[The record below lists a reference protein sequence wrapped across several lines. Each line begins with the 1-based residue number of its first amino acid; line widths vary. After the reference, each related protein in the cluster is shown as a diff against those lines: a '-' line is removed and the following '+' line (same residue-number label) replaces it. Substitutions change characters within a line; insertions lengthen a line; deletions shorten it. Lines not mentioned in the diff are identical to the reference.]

1 SGVADNAALVGMDL
15 GVNVDE
21 ISLGVDGSGAH
32 ILDDGVT
39 TDKIADVNV
48 TEPKL
53 ADGAVT
59 NIKIADANIT
69 LDKLFPGTTDNN
81 IIRWNGTIWEEANIA
96 TDFGEDV
103 VSTDGSISGVADN
116 AALVGMDLGV
126 NVDEIS
132 LG

>member
-1 SGVADNAALVGMDL
+1 MDL

-21 ISLGVDGSGAH
+21 ISLGVDGSGVH

-59 NIKIADANIT
+59 NTKIADANIT
-69 LDKLFPGTTDNN
+69 LVNIFDGTADNDRVRKSGRLHSGDNN
-81 IIRWNGTIWEEANIA
+81 TTYIGEYVIY
-96 TDFGEDV
+96 TDR
-103 VSTDGSISGVADN
+103 SISG
-116 AALVGMDLGV
+116 
-126 NVDEIS
+126 
-132 LG
+132 